1 MTDLSGYYGSIAFAA
16 VDTATNKRT
25 KTWNYLN
32 VGGDSSIAPTAAQ
45 LQAFNDTAT
54 TLAQAFN
61 GLTTNTWAAVTKL
74 SLVYDDQDPDGQG
87 EGSDD

>member
-16 VDTATNKRT
+16 TDMSNNKKTR
-25 KTWNYLN
+25 TWNYLN

-45 LQAFNDTAT
+45 LQAFNDKAT

-61 GLTTNTWAAVTKL
+61 SLTTNAWTALTKL
-74 SLVYDDQDPDGQG
+74 SLVYDDQFPDGDG